1 MKNQTDQIDACD
13 AQVCAPTP
21 AELEEFRHAVGTII
35 GKWKI
40 EILWVLLPG
49 ARRFGELRRALPGV
63 TQHMLTAQ
71 LRALE
76 ADQLVTRTA
85 YAEIP
90 PRVDYELTPRALAL
104 KPIFLALMEW
114 AHTTGEPSAFL
125 SSRAVHE

>member
-1 MKNQTDQIDACD
+1 MKNQTTPSEAESLDA
-13 AQVCAPTP
+13 CAPT
-21 AELEEFRHAVGTII
+21 AADLGQFRLAVGSII

-49 ARRFGELRRALPGV
+49 PLRFGELRRALPGI

-76 ADQLVTRTA
+76 ADRLLIRTA

-90 PRVDYELTPRALAL
+90 PRVDYALTARALAL
-104 KPIFLALMEW
+104 KPIFLGLTEW
-114 AHTTGEPSAFL
+114 AQSA
-125 SSRAVHE
+125 HEA